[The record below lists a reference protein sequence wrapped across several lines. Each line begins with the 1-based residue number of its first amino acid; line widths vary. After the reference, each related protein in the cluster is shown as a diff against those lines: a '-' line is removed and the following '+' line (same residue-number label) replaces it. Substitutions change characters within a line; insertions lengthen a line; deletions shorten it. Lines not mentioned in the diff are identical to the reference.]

1 MACIF
6 LFDFIINKQKEMIRK
21 RRYGYGFSDFFR
33 EALDDMR
40 YGFEYFP
47 SSAQSYSIIGEL
59 VDTSKYDIL
68 PKKEY
73 QEEILKQTEKQIE
86 ALDKEYKERRKRL
99 VEEKENYTK
108 ALKQKNKDD

>member
-1 MACIF
+1 MT
-6 LFDFIINKQKEMIRK
+6 LK
-21 RRYGYGFSDFFR
+21 RRYGYGFKDAFR

-47 SSAQSYSIIGEL
+47 SSGRSCSIIGEL
-59 VDTSKYDIL
+59 VDTSKYDIV

-73 QEEILKQTEKQIE
+73 QEELLKQTESKIE
-86 ALDKEYKERRKRL
+86 ALDKEYKEQRKRL
-99 VEEKENYTK
+99 VEEKENFTK